1 MRVAVVGDGLAA
13 LRAAFA
19 LATAPGVRV
28 TLIAVRQPTAN
39 GSAAAAAADEPKPE
53 CEDGG
58 APYARVPVAE

>member
-13 LRAAFA
+13 LRAASA

-39 GSAAAAAADEPKPE
+39 GSAAAAAYEPKPE